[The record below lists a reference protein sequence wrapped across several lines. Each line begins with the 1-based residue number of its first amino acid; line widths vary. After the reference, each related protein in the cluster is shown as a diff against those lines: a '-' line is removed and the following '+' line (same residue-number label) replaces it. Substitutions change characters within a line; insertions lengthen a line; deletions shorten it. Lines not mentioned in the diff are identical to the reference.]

1 MRWTGHCRFFPNH
14 SREGDENEAV
24 HFDAGCGRLRCRE
37 RDRNRAGEEGRRQG
51 QGRPDGQEG
60 RQEVGQ
66 EELHQEV
73 LQIEGRSQERR
84 ALQERRSQEVTRLMI
99 KAKAGAPL
107 PFLLMRSVLALAA
120 LAAVPA
126 LAQPPVTQLNA
137 GMHLIRAEVVSDPG
151 TRAEGLMYR
160 KSMAQNAGMLFVFD
174 EAAVHCMWMKNTLIP
189 LSVAFIDDRGAI
201 VNIADMEPQ
210 TEASHC
216 AAQPVRY
223 ALEMN
228 RGWFAARGVKPGS
241 RLGGIPGVK

>member
-1 MRWTGHCRFFPNH
+1 
-14 SREGDENEAV
+14 
-24 HFDAGCGRLRCRE
+24 
-37 RDRNRAGEEGRRQG
+37 
-51 QGRPDGQEG
+51 
-60 RQEVGQ
+60 
-66 EELHQEV
+66 
-73 LQIEGRSQERR
+73 
-84 ALQERRSQEVTRLMI
+84 MI
-99 KAKAGAPL
+99 KGKAGSPL

-160 KSMAQNAGMLFVFD
+160 KSMAQNAGMLFIFD